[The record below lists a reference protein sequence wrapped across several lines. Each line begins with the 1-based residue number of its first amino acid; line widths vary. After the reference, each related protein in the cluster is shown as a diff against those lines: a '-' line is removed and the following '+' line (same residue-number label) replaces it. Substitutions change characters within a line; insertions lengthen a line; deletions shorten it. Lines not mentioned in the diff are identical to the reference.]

1 MFKVIS
7 IGYLVIGGQKTTIYR
22 EVDWV
27 LRQKVRERETKQLK
41 TQNIIEII

>member
-27 LRQKVRERETKQLK
+27 KDRKRERETKQLK
-41 TQNIIEII
+41 TQNIIEI